1 MTHGPANESKRP
13 CYRFQP
19 VPDAAVSRGCIQ
31 LMVPKKCKENEKEI
45 INAQVCKHFPV
56 LKKSKDFN

>member
-1 MTHGPANESKRP
+1 MTYGPANESKRP

-31 LMVPKKCKENEKEI
+31 LMVPKKMQGKRKGDYPCTG
-45 INAQVCKHFPV
+45 
-56 LKKSKDFN
+56 L